1 MAELSK
7 AEEVLKEFIIQM
19 NKWELKYYPLFRN
32 EGMTVHKD
40 AARKY
45 LDDIY
50 ENSLTKKERKQGRQ
64 ISLSCGE
71 PPEYS
76 PDEEILSREVNKN
89 KAIFV
94 TQQYTEAKSKF
105 RYTLNIK
112 DGEWRIDKKER
123 FSSFEDKWTKYNL

>member
-1 MAELSK
+1 MDELSK
-7 AEEVLKEFIIQM
+7 AEAVLKEFIIQM
-19 NKWELKYYPLFRN
+19 NRWELKYYPLFRN

-40 AARKY
+40 TAKKY

-50 ENSLTKKERKQGRQ
+50 DLFCTKKERKQGRPV
-64 ISLSCGE
+64 SLSCGE

-76 PDEEILSREVNKN
+76 PDEEILSSELNKN
-89 KAIFV
+89 KAVFV

-112 DGEWRIDKKER
+112 EGEWRIDKKER
-123 FSSFEDKWTKYNL
+123 FSSFEDKWIKYNL

>member
-1 MAELSK
+1 MDELSK
-7 AEEVLKEFIIQM
+7 AEAVLKEFIIQM

-40 AARKY
+40 TAKKD

-50 ENSLTKKERKQGRQ
+50 DLFCTKKERKQGRQ
-64 ISLSCGE
+64 VSLSCGE

-76 PDEEILSREVNKN
+76 PDEEILSSELNKN

-112 DGEWRIDKKER
+112 EGEWRIDKKER
-123 FSSFEDKWTKYNL
+123 FSSLEDKWIKYSL